1 MESVLFNTFISD
13 TDSRVKC
20 TLSKSVDDTELYS
33 AADTPKGWD
42 AIQGDLDMLSS
53 GPR

>member
-1 MESVLFNTFISD
+1 MLFSTLISD
-13 TDSRVKC
+13 INDGIEC
-20 TLSKSVDDTELYS
+20 ILSKSVDDTELYS